1 MDIKGELWSSSS
13 RPPNKCQIKG
23 KTKNF
28 TKDSVII
35 PQKYNIG
42 EVNTISIIQIYNSN
56 MHFFPGEYTW

>member
-1 MDIKGELWSSSS
+1 MKSNS

-35 PQKYNIG
+35 PQKYNI
-42 EVNTISIIQIYNSN
+42 
-56 MHFFPGEYTW
+56 W